1 MSGVDVA
8 DVLARRAQ
16 ELDEADPLAPLRDR
30 FLQAEGSQVVAYL
43 DGNSLGRP
51 LSATAERLNAFV
63 RTTWAERLIRGWTDE
78 WLAWPEQLG
87 DQLGRVA
94 LGAAPGQV
102 VVADA
107 TTVLLYKLVRAAVDA
122 RPDRREVVLD
132 TDNFPTDRYV
142 LEGIAAE
149 RGLLLRWVETDRA
162 AGITPE
168 QVAEVVGPQTALV
181 VFSHVAYRSGFLA
194 DAAAI
199 TQVAHDAGA
208 LALWDLS
215 HSVGS
220 VPLELDAWG
229 VDLAVGCSYKYL
241 NGGPGAPAFAYVAE
255 RHLRGDARLQQPV
268 WGWIGRADP
277 FEMAPGYVPAE
288 GVRSLLSGTPPVLA
302 MVPLSAGLD
311 LLEEAGIAA
320 VREKSRLLTAFALE
334 LVDALLAEHGVTVAT
349 PRDPERRGS
358 HVTLR
363 RPDFRGI
370 TDLLWERGVI
380 PDFRGPDGLRLG
392 LSPLSTS
399 FAEVH
404 AGLVVLRDVL
414 LEHPLAP
421 GTDP

>member
-1 MSGVDVA
+1 MTLTHPAVD
-8 DVLARRAQ
+8 LAQRARD
-16 ELDEADPLAPLRDR
+16 LDAADPLGHLRDR

-51 LSATAERLNAFV
+51 LRATAERMDAFI
-63 RTTWAERLIRGWTDE
+63 RTSWAERLIRGWTDE
-78 WLAWPEQLG
+78 WLQWPQTVG
-87 DQLGRVA
+87 DRLGRVA

-122 RPDRREVVLD
+122 TPDRREVVLD
-132 TDNFPTDRYV
+132 SDNFPTDRYV

-149 RGLLLRWVETDRA
+149 RGLRLRWVETDRA
-162 AGITPE
+162 TGITPE
-168 QVAEVVGPQTALV
+168 QVAEVVGPDTALV
-181 VFSHVAYRSGFLA
+181 VFSHVAYRSGFQA

-199 TQVAHDAGA
+199 TRIAHDAGA

-241 NGGPGAPAFAYVAE
+241 NGGPGAPAFAYVAQ
-255 RHLRGDARLQQPV
+255 RHLGRLQQPV
-268 WGWIGRADP
+268 WGWIGRADA
-277 FEMAPGYVPAE
+277 FEMGPGYRPAD
-288 GVRSLLSGTPPVLA
+288 GVRSVLSGTPPILA
-302 MVPLSAGLD
+302 MVPLVVGLE

-320 VREKSRLLTAFALE
+320 VREKSVQLTTYALE
-334 LVDALLAEHGVTVAT
+334 LVDAWLAPHGVTVAT
-349 PRDPERRGS
+349 PRDPARRGS

-363 RPDFRGI
+363 RADFRGV

-380 PDFRGPDGLRLG
+380 PDFRGPDGLRIG

-399 FAEVH
+399 FQEVH
-404 AGLVVLRDVL
+404 DGLAVLRDLVA
-414 LEHPLAP
+414 HAPLAP
-421 GTDP
+421 GSDS